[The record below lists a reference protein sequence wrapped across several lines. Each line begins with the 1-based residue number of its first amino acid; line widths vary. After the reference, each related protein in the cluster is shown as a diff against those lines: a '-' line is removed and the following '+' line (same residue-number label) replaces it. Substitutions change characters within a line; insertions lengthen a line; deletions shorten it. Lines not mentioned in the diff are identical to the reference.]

1 MKLKAYRYTEQERL
15 TEFDLWI
22 TPSLGD
28 IKDTIEFQNVLSDLQ
43 DGFRALSLYTD
54 DFANPETCSAYHIA
68 KSVISKIGE
77 MGEIEQHMTHLF
89 NAILLATGKS
99 DNNLKCQYPIV
110 LHRLSG
116 TNEIAAVKNGRL
128 IKVRIPR
135 DFSMGKVVKYFSALT
150 NYPELLAPLLKS
162 YLDLL
167 LSDEGYV
174 MQLYSLG
181 VSYHHFATQGKA
193 SNLLSSIAIFQAR
206 GSITARAGHEPEKI
220 LRSYMT
226 DWGMVADRDF
236 NTDDIDVYE
245 LLGQTKGRNVKA
257 RKYDF
262 IVPYRSR
269 HLGKKLFVQSQF
281 YAGDSGSVSH
291 KVVDQTDASRRQTLR
306 KYPQAVFI
314 EYLDGAGYFSSLNS
328 DLKKML
334 AKRTTKDFI
343 QIRTA
348 PLKFRRELQ
357 EIDFLTPLEIEH
369 ALLKGYNREDEIIGY
384 LNSQGYDRKEISR
397 SLEVCRVKGIVSVEN
412 AFYSIKQERRDIAVK
427 YSLLDCIANFGH
439 IVNRT
444 KEKGVL
450 CVPGYAAEWGMN
462 QKDLLES
469 FSKEFPLVALT
480 VKELIEKIQWLID
493 NEFVILR

>member
-1 MKLKAYRYTEQERL
+1 MKLIRHRYTEQEQL
-15 TEFDLWI
+15 AEFDMWI

-28 IKDTIEFQNVLSDLQ
+28 IKDTEEFHKALSELQ
-43 DGFRALSLYTD
+43 DGFHLLSTYTNG
-54 DFANPETCSAYHIA
+54 FSAPETCSSCHIA
-68 KSVISKIGE
+68 EAVLSRIMETVEK
-77 MGEIEQHMTHLF
+77 EQLLTCLF

-99 DNNLKCQYPIV
+99 DNNLKCQYPIM

-116 TNEIAAVKNGRL
+116 SNEIAAVKNGRL
-128 IKVRIPR
+128 TRVHIPR
-135 DFSMGKVVKYFSALT
+135 DFNMGKVVKHFAALT
-150 NYPELLAPLLKS
+150 PWPEQLAPMLKS

-167 LSDEGYV
+167 LSDDDYV

-181 VSYHHFATQGKA
+181 TSYQHLAGQGQSA
-193 SNLLSSIAIFQAR
+193 SLLSSIAIFQVR
-206 GSITARAGHEPEKI
+206 GSITARAGHNPEKI
-220 LRSYMT
+220 LRSYMK
-226 DWGMVADRDF
+226 DWGMVADSDF
-236 NTDDIDVYE
+236 NTDDVDVNDF
-245 LLGQTKGRNVKA
+245 LNLPKGRNEKA

-269 HLGKKLFVQSQF
+269 LRGKKLFVQSQF

-291 KVVDQTDASRRQTLR
+291 KVVDQTDVSRRQTLR
-306 KYPQAVFI
+306 KYPQAVFV
-314 EYLDGAGYFSSLNS
+314 EFLDGAGYFASLNG

-369 ALLKGYNREDEIIGY
+369 ALLKGFSKEDEITDY
-384 LNSQGYDRKEISR
+384 LNSQGYDREEISR
-397 SLEVCRVKGIVSVEN
+397 SLKACRASGIMIFEN
-412 AFYSIKQERRDIAVK
+412 GAYSIKQDRREIAVK

-439 IVNRT
+439 VIKRP
-444 KEKGVL
+444 KEKGML

-462 QKDLLES
+462 QKALLES
-469 FSKEFPLVALT
+469 FCQEFPLVALT
-480 VKELIEKIQWLID
+480 AKELLAIIQWLID
-493 NEFVILR
+493 NEFVIIR